1 MGHILEVGMDQR
13 SFRSRQWSAS
23 FAPGRAANGK
33 TTRLSPNGE
42 IVPLGRRH
50 SALASM
56 RQIAGNCRRVRGTER
71 EGSLSGVIAER
82 GGRRHSRRRQEAAAA
97 GGGRRRHRI
106 GRMPF
111 SFSRSLGH
119 LICHVVSCKSS
130 VLSIG
135 SCHTTCTYVPKYV
148 RQGQF
153 NQKQYLTKIIN
164 LVWGGGTLLAPVA

>member
-1 MGHILEVGMDQR
+1 MDQR

-119 LICHVVSCKSS
+119 LICHVVSCK
-130 VLSIG
+130 VLCFQYWIMPHNMYLSYLP
-135 SCHTTCTYVPKYV
+135 TYQSMC
-148 RQGQF
+148 RD
-153 NQKQYLTKIIN
+153 N
-164 LVWGGGTLLAPVA
+164 LIKNNILQN